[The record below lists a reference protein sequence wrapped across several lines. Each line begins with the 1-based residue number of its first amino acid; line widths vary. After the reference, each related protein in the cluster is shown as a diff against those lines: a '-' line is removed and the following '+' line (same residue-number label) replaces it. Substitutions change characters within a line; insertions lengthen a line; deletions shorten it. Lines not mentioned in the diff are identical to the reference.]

1 MRGDRLLD
9 VSERWFRLLQR
20 LYPADFRDEM
30 GDAVVEAYRDRAREA
45 LNRGGIIR
53 LAAVWVRALVDSL
66 RNGPGERARPAASW
80 RRRGNWGRDAE
91 LATRRLMRAPAFVV
105 STVATL
111 GLGLGLSAVVY
122 TVVQRVL
129 IDPMPYRDPDDLY
142 YVWRDYGAIADL
154 KRGMLAG
161 TDIVEL
167 QKAGGVIEQV
177 VGLGRQLQT
186 FAIGE
191 GAEPIEIPVMF
202 TSPGLF
208 DLLGVAPAGRAFAVD
223 EEGPGAS
230 PVMVLT
236 HELWNRLGADPE
248 VIGRRVRL
256 NNRPYQVIGVLPRG
270 FVFARNE
277 SAGPSQRADAFI
289 PFRVRLD
296 EASPRDGSYAGL
308 VRARRGTSPE
318 QVAAAVEGVG
328 RAVDRRD
335 FDGRGLRL
343 YPLGLKSDLVSGIR
357 PALLALALGGVF
369 LVLALLVNLASV
381 LLARASQREQEL
393 AVSRALGAS
402 GAAIVRATLFEGAL
416 LGTGGGVAAALGA
429 FWATRALLALAPL
442 DLPRREAVVV
452 DGRIAGVVIAA
463 GALIGLLAALAPATW
478 AARASLSSLLAS
490 SAVRGG
496 GGHGRLRRGM
506 VVAQVAVSLVL
517 LAAGG
522 LVVRSFER
530 LLRVDPGF
538 RPEGILSF
546 WVRMPP
552 EFFPKIE
559 DVIALQDRIEQELA
573 ALPGVSGASA
583 TSALPL
589 CPRPLPAFAAARAYQ
604 TTISFPAAP
613 GNTGDADRDTPLVD
627 QIGAR
632 ATYLDVMGIRLLA
645 GRPLDPARRDDVR
658 EALID
663 GALARQFFPTGSPL
677 GAEVRIGDRPLTIVG
692 VVRQARLYDI
702 HQDGRPQI
710 FVRAE
715 GYRPLAFVLRT
726 GRDPR
731 ALIPDVRQ
739 AIRRIDPRLVAAE
752 IRPMGELVDHSLRR
766 QHISAVLL
774 SAFALGALLLAAMGL
789 YGVVAGA
796 VMRRRH
802 ELALRLAVGADHR
815 ALLRLVLREG
825 ASLVMAGVLMGAP
838 GIYFAG
844 RVIRG
849 VLLGVTPLD
858 PLTLTLVAVGLGL
871 VTMLA
876 CYVPAR
882 RVLGIDPAQLLRH
895 E

>member
-1 MRGDRLLD
+1 MMT
-9 VSERWFRLLQR
+9 VSERWFRLLLR
-20 LYPADFRDEM
+20 FYPADFRDEM
-30 GDAVVEAYRDRAREA
+30 GDALVEAYRDRAQDVLR
-45 LNRGGIIR
+45 RGGTLR
-53 LAAVWVRALVDSL
+53 LAAVCVRALADSL
-66 RNGPGERARPAASW
+66 RNGVGERLRPAISW
-80 RRRGNWGRDAE
+80 RRSGDWGRDVEHAI
-91 LATRRLMRAPAFVV
+91 RRLRRAPTLVL

-111 GLGLGLSAVVY
+111 GVGLGLSAVVY

-129 IDPMPYRDPDDLY
+129 IDPMPYKDPDDLY
-142 YVWRDYGAIADL
+142 YVWRDYGPIADL

-161 TDIVEL
+161 TDVVEL

-177 VGLGRQLQT
+177 VGLGRQLNT
-186 FAIGE
+186 FSIGSE
-191 GAEPIEIPVMF
+191 SEPIEIPVMF
-202 TSPGLF
+202 TSPALF
-208 DLLGVAPAGRAFAVD
+208 DLLGVPPALGRGFAAHEV
-223 EEGPGAS
+223 GPGVS
-230 PVMVLT
+230 SVMVLT

-248 VIGRRVRL
+248 VIGREVRL

-277 SAGPSQRADAFI
+277 SAGPPQPADAFI
-289 PFRVRLD
+289 PFRVLLED
-296 EASPRDGSYAGL
+296 ANPRDGSYAGL
-308 VRARRGTSPE
+308 IRARRGTTPE
-318 QVAAAVEGVG
+318 QLAAAVEAVG
-328 RAVDRRD
+328 RTVDRRD
-335 FDGRGLRL
+335 FHGRGLRL
-343 YPLGLKSDLVSGIR
+343 YPVGLKSDLVAGVR
-357 PALLALALGGVF
+357 PALVALALGGVF
-369 LVLALLVNLASV
+369 LVLAVMVNLASV
-381 LLARASQREQEL
+381 LLARTAQREQEL

-402 GAAIVRATLFEGAL
+402 GAAVARATLFEGAL
-416 LGTGGGVAAALGA
+416 LGLGGGGVAALGA
-429 FWATRALLALAPL
+429 FWATRALVALAPL
-442 DLPRREAVVV
+442 DLPRREAIAV
-452 DGRIAGVVIAA
+452 DGRIAGVAIAA

-506 VVAQVAVSLVL
+506 VVTQVALSLVL

-538 RPEGILSF
+538 RPEGVLSL

-552 EFFPKIE
+552 EFFPEGK
-559 DVIALQDRIEQELA
+559 DVVALQDRIEQELA

-583 TSALPL
+583 TSVLPFS
-589 CPRPLPAFAAARAYQ
+589 PRALPAFHAASSYQ
-604 TTISFPAAP
+604 TAITFPGAP
-613 GNTGDADRDTPLVD
+613 GNTGDADRDAPLVD
-627 QIGAR
+627 LVGAR
-632 ATYLDVMGIRLLA
+632 PTYFDVMGIRLLA
-645 GRPLDPARRDDVR
+645 GRGFDPARRED

-663 GALARQFFPTGSPL
+663 GALARQFFPTTSPI

-692 VVRQARLYDI
+692 VVRQPRLYDV
-702 HQDGRPQI
+702 HQDGRPQL

-715 GYRPLAFVLRT
+715 GFVRHQAFVLRT
-726 GRDPR
+726 DRDPR
-731 ALIPDVRQ
+731 ALIPDVRL
-739 AIRRIDPRLVAAE
+739 AIRRIDPRLVAAQ
-752 IRPMGELVDHSLRR
+752 IRPMGDLVGHSLRR

-802 ELALRLAVGADHR
+802 ELALRMAVGADHR

-858 PLTLTLVAVGLGL
+858 PLTLTSVAVGLGL

-882 RVLGIDPAQLLRH
+882 RVLGIDPAQLLRR

>member
-80 RRRGNWGRDAE
+80 RRRGNWGRDVE
-91 LATRRLMRAPAFVV
+91 LATRRLRRAPGFVL

-111 GLGLGLSAVVY
+111 GLGLGLAAVVY

-142 YVWRDYGAIADL
+142 YVWRDYGTIADL

-161 TDIVEL
+161 TDVVEL

-208 DLLGVAPAGRAFAVD
+208 DLLGVSPAGRAFAAD
-223 EEGPGAS
+223 EEGPGGS

-236 HELWNRLGADPE
+236 HELWRRLGSDPD
-248 VIGRRVRL
+248 VIGREVRL
-256 NNRPYQVIGVLPRG
+256 NNRPYEVIGVLPRG

-277 SAGPSQRADAFI
+277 SAGPPQQADAFI

-296 EASPRDGSYAGL
+296 EADPRDGSYAGL
-308 VRARRGTSPE
+308 VRARRGSSPE
-318 QVAAAVEGVG
+318 QVAAAVEAVG
-328 RAVDRRD
+328 RAVDERD
-335 FDGRGLRL
+335 FDGRGLKL
-343 YPLGLKSDLVSGIR
+343 YPVGLKSDLVSGIR

-381 LLARASQREQEL
+381 LLARTAQREQEL

-402 GAAIVRATLFEGAL
+402 GAAILRATLFEGAL
-416 LGTGGGVAAALGA
+416 LGTGGGLAAALGA
-429 FWATRALLALAPL
+429 FWGTRALVALAPL
-442 DLPRREAVVV
+442 DLARREAVVV

-463 GALIGLLAALAPATW
+463 GALVGLLAALAPATW
-478 AARASLSSLLAS
+478 AARASLSSLLSS

-538 RPEGILSF
+538 RPEGVLSF

-552 EFFPKIE
+552 EFFPRID
-559 DVIALQDRIEQELA
+559 DVLALQDRIEEELA
-573 ALPGVSGASA
+573 ALPGVTGASA
-583 TSALPL
+583 TSVLPL
-589 CPRPLPAFAAARAYQ
+589 CPRPLPAFAAARTYQ
-604 TTISFPAAP
+604 TPVRFPGAP
-613 GNTGDADRDTPLVD
+613 GNTGDADRDAPLVD
-627 QIGAR
+627 RIGAR
-632 ATYLDVMGIRLLA
+632 NTYLDVMGIRLLA
-645 GRPLDPARRDDVR
+645 GRPFDPARRGAG

-663 GALARQFFPTGSPL
+663 SALASQFFPTGSPL
-677 GAEVRIGDRPLTIVG
+677 GAELRIGDRALTIVG
-692 VVRQARLYDI
+692 VVRPARLYDI
-702 HQDGRPQI
+702 HRDGRPQV

-715 GYRPLAFVLRT
+715 GFRPLAFVLRT
-726 GRDPR
+726 DHDPR

-752 IRPMGELVDHSLRR
+752 IRPMEELVGHSLRR

-844 RVIRG
+844 RLIRG

-858 PLTLTLVAVGLGL
+858 PLTLTSVAVGLGL

-882 RVLGIDPAQLLRH
+882 RVLGIDPAQLLRQ

>member
-1 MRGDRLLD
+1 MRGERLLD

-20 LYPADFRDEM
+20 LYPADFRDET
-30 GDAVVEAYRDRAREA
+30 GDALVEAYRDRARDA
-45 LNRGGIIR
+45 LRRGGTVH
-53 LAAVWVRALVDSL
+53 LAAVCVQALADSV
-66 RNGPGERARPAASW
+66 RNGLAERLRPAVSW
-80 RRRGNWGRDAE
+80 RRVGDWGRDVE
-91 LATRRLMRAPAFVV
+91 RATRRLRRAPTLVL

-111 GLGLGLSAVVY
+111 GLGLGLSAIVY

-142 YVWRDYGAIADL
+142 YVWRDYGAIADV

-167 QKAGGVIEQV
+167 QKAGGVIEQA

-186 FAIGE
+186 FAIGDE
-191 GAEPIEIPVMF
+191 AEPIEIPVMF
-202 TSPGLF
+202 TSPRLF
-208 DLLGVAPAGRAFAVD
+208 DLLGVPPALGRAFAAD
-223 EEGPGAS
+223 EVGPGAE
-230 PVMVLT
+230 VMVLT
-236 HELWNRLGADPE
+236 HELWDRLGADPT
-248 VIGRRVRL
+248 VVGREVRL
-256 NNRPYQVIGVLPRG
+256 NNRPYKVVGVLPRG

-277 SAGPSQRADAFI
+277 SAGPPQRADAFI

-296 EASPRDGSYAGL
+296 EASPGDGSYAGL

-318 QVAAAVEGVG
+318 QVAAAVDAVG

-343 YPLGLKSDLVSGIR
+343 YPVGLKSDLVSGIR

-381 LLARASQREQEL
+381 LLARAAQREQEL

-402 GAAIVRATLFEGAL
+402 GAAILRATLFEGAL
-416 LGTGGGVAAALGA
+416 LGTGGGLAAALGA
-429 FWATRALLALAPL
+429 FWGTQALVALAPL

-452 DGRIAGVVIAA
+452 DWRIAGVVIAA

-506 VVAQVAVSLVL
+506 VMTQVAVSLVL

-522 LVVRSFER
+522 LVVRSFDR

-552 EFFPKIE
+552 EFFPKFE
-559 DVIALQDRIEQELA
+559 DVILLQDRIEHELA

-583 TSALPL
+583 TSVLPL
-589 CPRPLPAFAAARAYQ
+589 SPQPLPAFHAARSYQ
-604 TTISFPAAP
+604 TPISFPAAP

-632 ATYLDVMGIRLLA
+632 PTYLDVMGIRLLA
-645 GRPLDPARRDDVR
+645 GRPLDPARREDVR

-663 GALARQFFPTGSPL
+663 SALARQFFPTGSPL
-677 GAEVRIGDRPLTIVG
+677 GAEVRIGDRPLTVVG
-692 VVRQARLYDI
+692 VVQQARLYDV
-702 HQDGRPQI
+702 HQDGRPQVFI
-710 FVRAE
+710 RSE
-715 GYRPLAFVLRT
+715 GYRRLAFVLRT
-726 GRDPR
+726 GGDPR
-731 ALIPDVRQ
+731 ALIPDVRL
-739 AIRRIDPRLVAAE
+739 AIRRIDPRLVAAD
-752 IRPMGELVDHSLRR
+752 IRPMEERVGHSLRR

-789 YGVVAGA
+789 YGLVAGA

-838 GIYFAG
+838 GIYLAG

-849 VLLGVTPLD
+849 VLVGVTPLD
-858 PLTLTLVAVGLGL
+858 PLTLTSVAVGLGL

-882 RVLGIDPAQLLRH
+882 RVLGIDPAQLLRQ